1 MNNKDRLE
9 ITKRFKKE
17 ENTFTK
23 VSGCYVN
30 NDKQAL
36 LKFTETFHKLS
47 DEELFKYLE
56 IAKKSLSGKIG
67 NNLLELNFTE
77 EDNEKQKLLMMV
89 NRTGLKEDG
98 VLSIFY
104 DSVIESYDYSGN
116 YLILLFH
123 DIYDVMIKTS
133 DNRKL
138 DESEEVYEYI
148 ICAICPVKL
157 SKPGLGYFNKE
168 NQIKPRIRDWVVDA
182 PAIGFTYPAFTDRS
196 SDVDTIMYYTKNTKE
211 TQENFMSEALG
222 CLPKQTATKQLKTF
236 ETIVKTSVNLDKKES
251 QKVFEDIQDNLNTMI
266 EDHNSIYEDTDHEP
280 MTLSKEKVKDLL
292 LDSGVSEDVTMTIEK
307 DFERE
312 FGEKLP
318 LAESLVDDKLVKK
331 NAQKKKEE
339 KLLTQIKE
347 LESKLE
353 SVDESNDEETS
364 VDFEEAVEEEVT
376 KEYDVILQVKPEK
389 LDSVKTEIIDGRRCI
404 IIPFED
410 DEEATINGINTPL

>member
-30 NDKQAL
+30 SDKQAQ

-56 IAKKSLSGKIG
+56 IAKKALSGKIG

-77 EDNEKQKLLMMV
+77 EDNEKQKLLMMI

-104 DSVIESYDYSGN
+104 DAVIESYDYSGN

-123 DIYDVMIKTS
+123 DIYDVMTKTS

-168 NQIKPRIRDWVVDA
+168 NQIKPRIRDWVVDT

-211 TQENFMSEALG
+211 AQENFMSEALG
-222 CLPKQTATKQLKTF
+222 CLPKQTATKQQKTF
-236 ETIVKTSVNLDKKES
+236 ETIVKTTVSHDKKASE
-251 QKVFEDIQDNLNTMI
+251 KLFEDIQENLHTMI
-266 EDHNSIYEDTDHEP
+266 EEHNAIYEDTDHEP

-292 LDSGVSEDVTMTIEK
+292 IDSGVSEEITVSIEK

-312 FGEKLP
+312 FGDKPP
-318 LAESLVDDKLVKK
+318 LAECLVDEKLVKK

-347 LESKLE
+347 LENKLE
-353 SVDESNDEETS
+353 SVDNGEIESLENSEEML
-364 VDFEEAVEEEVT
+364 EEAI
-376 KEYDVILQVKPEK
+376 KEYDVVLQVKPEK
-389 LDSVKTEIIDGRRCI
+389 LDSVKTEIINGKRCI
-404 IIPFED
+404 VIPFDD